1 MFKAVKKL
9 KFWSRKK
16 RKRKSLAPQP
26 SHCFCHCSHSTSSHY
41 YQCNYPYSPLQP
53 SAPPLPPWFQAELT
67 QDEFLTSEQA
77 EAEPFPEFSHPTD
90 LVQDIESDPMIP
102 AAAVP
107 SYQQYMVSNPVYG
120 PVVQQTV
127 ICDPVYA
134 TSFLFWICFIFIQ
147 RNSKAAATVIATD
160 FSPVAV
166 AVATTNVQRYGLQ

>member
-26 SHCFCHCSHSTSSHY
+26 SHCICHCSHSTSSHY

-53 SAPPLPPWFQAELT
+53 SAPPLPPWLQAELT
-67 QDEFLTSEQA
+67 QDEFPTLEQA

-90 LVQDIESDPMIP
+90 LVQDIESAPMIP

-120 PVVQQTV
+120 PPVVQQTGRRERSGGYFGC
-127 ICDPVYA
+127 IIDI
-134 TSFLFWICFIFIQ
+134 SLRLIRCFCPCVHVREVSQ
-147 RNSKAAATVIATD
+147 RIMKKPSV
-160 FSPVAV
+160 SV
-166 AVATTNVQRYGLQ
+166 LS

>member
-26 SHCFCHCSHSTSSHY
+26 YHCFCHCSHSTSSHY

-120 PVVQQTV
+120 PVVQHTGRRER
-127 ICDPVYA
+127 
-134 TSFLFWICFIFIQ
+134 SGG
-147 RNSKAAATVIATD
+147 KAAATVIATD
-160 FSPVAV
+160 LSPVAV